1 MKILA
6 AYEAEK
12 LLSKHVAV
20 SKSMLSTDINQAILF
35 ADYPVALKLISQ
47 QALHKTEVKGV
58 RIVHNKSDLVKE
70 YADLLRIA
78 MKLNMKI
85 EGILVQKFEEGT
97 EIFIGIKK
105 DDTFGH
111 VIGLGLGG
119 IYVEQLKDVQW
130 RKCPIV
136 EKDVNSML
144 EHLKMKDVIAG
155 VRNQKNNIPE
165 LKKTLITLSQLPKKY
180 PGLKEMDIN
189 PLILK
194 DKATVVDARIV
205 FE

>member
-12 LLSKHVAV
+12 LLSNYVTV
-20 SKSMLSTDINQAILF
+20 SKSMLSNDINQAILF

-58 RIVHNKSDLVKE
+58 RIVHNKADLVKE

-78 MKLNMKI
+78 LKHSI
-85 EGILVQKFEEGT
+85 HIDGILVQKFEEGT
-97 EIFIGIKK
+97 EVFIGIKK

-130 RKCPIV
+130 RKCPIT
-136 EKDVNSML
+136 EKDVMSMI
-144 EHLKMKDVIAG
+144 EHLKMKDVIKG
-155 VRNQKNNIPE
+155 VRNQENNIKE
-165 LKKTLITLSQLPKKY
+165 LTKTLVTLSQIPKKY

-189 PLILK
+189 PLIL
-194 DKATVVDARIV
+194 DHKATVVDARIV